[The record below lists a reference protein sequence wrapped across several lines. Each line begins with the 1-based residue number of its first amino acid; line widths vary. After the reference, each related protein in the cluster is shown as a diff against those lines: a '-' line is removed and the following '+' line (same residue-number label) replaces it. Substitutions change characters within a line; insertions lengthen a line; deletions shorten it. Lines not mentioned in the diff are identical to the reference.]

1 MSGAYQIASR
11 PWSGGP
17 ARRKHRQEP
26 LIGTARTVGTDR
38 LDADMVGAGIPVLLD
53 PPTYRRLVTPGDIGV
68 DKPIGAAIGKL
79 VGEADAAPIVGV
91 IVELHIGRQ
100 RLAGGGARFRRV
112 GFQQHP
118 DFRAEELAGAED
130 PARFGGVLR

>member
-11 PWSGGP
+11 PWAGGP

-38 LDADMVGAGIPVLLD
+38 LDADMVAPA
-53 PPTYRRLVTPGDIGV
+53 PPCPLRPPPYRRLVAPGDIGV

-100 RLAGGGARFRRV
+100 RLAGGA
-112 GFQQHP
+112 
-118 DFRAEELAGAED
+118 
-130 PARFGGVLR
+130 